1 MFELIYGQK
10 GQFCVLY
17 LQIVSF
23 SNLKFSEK
31 LRFIFYC
38 GHFMLLILFLLKML
52 CGNAV
57 IYLENSVEY
66 RPDIPNWKDIF

>member
-31 LRFIFYC
+31 LLY
-38 GHFMLLILFLLKML
+38 FLLWTLHAFNFISVK
-52 CGNAV
+52 NAM
-57 IYLENSVEY
+57 
-66 RPDIPNWKDIF
+66 WKCCDLFGKLSGIQT